1 MPATAGLITA
11 YHDLRG
17 RHSLGVCPCG
27 RCGDPCLRHTAD
39 PAVNR
44 HGAAP
49 GALVIFPSL
58 LGRVLPASA
67 PLLERLSLLF
77 VPAGVGVIE
86 YLDVLRREWLA
97 IGGAIIV
104 STVLTMLVTSA
115 LLTYLQRPDRGRR

>member
-1 MPATAGLITA
+1 M
-11 YHDLRG
+11 
-17 RHSLGVCPCG
+17 
-27 RCGDPCLRHTAD
+27 
-39 PAVNR
+39 
-44 HGAAP
+44 
-49 GALVIFPSL
+49 IFPSL